1 MNKYQFVTG
10 GIELIEY
17 VIPLWE
23 KLNEHHKINS
33 NYFES
38 RFINLKFEDRKN
50 KFISD
55 NNIDVKVD
63 LIKDVDRDLYIGYCI
78 STINKELV
86 GEIDSLFIDEEYRK
100 YGLGDQLMNR
110 ALEWLNIK
118 QAKTKRIVVAEGNE
132 NALEFYKRYD
142 FYKKNIILEQ
152 KD

>member
-10 GIELIEY
+10 DIELIEY
-17 VIPLWE
+17 VRPLWE

-63 LIKDVDRDLYIGYCI
+63 LIKDVHRDLYIGYCI

-86 GEIDSLFIDEEYRK
+86 GEIDSLFIDEEYHK